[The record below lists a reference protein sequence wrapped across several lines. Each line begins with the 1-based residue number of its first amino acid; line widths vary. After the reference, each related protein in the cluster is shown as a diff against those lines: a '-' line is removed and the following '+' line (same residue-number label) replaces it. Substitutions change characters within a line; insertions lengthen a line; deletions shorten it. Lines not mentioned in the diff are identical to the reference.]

1 MVGLHPGQGWWVCIQ
16 DTDGGSWWVGSFVA
30 RAANRSRVT
39 PDTRNNYFGF
49 RLSRTA
55 PWGGAPRWHPFAP
68 EMLS

>member
-49 RLSRTA
+49 RLARTV
-55 PWGGAPRWHPFAP
+55 P
-68 EMLS
+68 